1 MRSIRRTTE
10 LFALAAALSTSLS
23 CKSEVKDPI
32 GVRREVPPQ
41 RGGTLR
47 GASFVNVRSL
57 DPAVAFDA
65 ASNMINRLIY
75 DTLMSY
81 DEGGKLVPEL
91 AESVEVSSDGKR
103 YAFTLRPRVQL
114 HDGRE
119 LTAADVKRSLERALH
134 PQTPCPVGSYYE
146 RIAGYRAY
154 HDGKANELAGVE
166 VAGERTLVISLSE
179 PDATFLHVMAL
190 STAAPVCNVAGRA
203 YDRNFSRAPCGSGP
217 FVAVEYEPNQRIRLK
232 RHEGYWRKGQP
243 YLDAIDW
250 QLSVQQF
257 AQRFKFERGELDY
270 MRDFSEA
277 DSSLFRQ
284 SPAWRGLGEWE
295 KPLITSGV
303 FMNTEIAPFD
313 NRHVRRA
320 VSFAIDRKAIA
331 SVYPGHIMPKTRV
344 VPDALLD
351 PGPPSRGQRY
361 DLGRALEEMRLA
373 GYAYDPAT
381 GSGGYPHE
389 IRYLAIGD
397 SFSQGSAELYQQQ
410 LAKIGIRTRLELVS
424 FPTYLARAS
433 RRRTTAMAWVAW
445 SADYADPST
454 FLEPNFS
461 SAAIQE
467 EESMNMAFFSN
478 SRVDALLVQ
487 ARRSTDAAR
496 RSSIYREAE
505 DIVLAEAPWAVS
517 YAFRFFELW
526 QPYFHGYRPHPIVT
540 QNLRGAYFDL
550 EQRRALAAGGLACRG
565 PFAALDRRCRSA
577 KRGGRSA
584 LALGYWGA
592 R

>member
-10 LFALAAALSTSLS
+10 LIALSAALSTSLS
-23 CKSEVKDPI
+23 CRSGVKDPI

-57 DPAVAFDA
+57 DPAAAFDA
-65 ASNMINRLIY
+65 ASNTIHRLIY

-81 DEGGKLVPEL
+81 DEAGKLVPEL
-91 AESVEVSSDGKR
+91 AESVDVSSDGKR
-103 YAFTLRPRVQL
+103 YVFTLRPRVRL
-114 HDGRE
+114 HDGSE
-119 LTAADVKRSLERALH
+119 LTAADVKRSLERTLH
-134 PQTPCPVGSYYE
+134 PSTPCPVAAYYE
-146 RIAGYRAY
+146 RIAGYRDY
-154 HDGKANELAGVE
+154 HDGKSKELAGVE

-190 STAAPVCNVAGRA
+190 SAAAPLCERAGRL
-203 YDRNFSRAPCGSGP
+203 YDRNFSRAPCGTGP

-243 YLDAIDW
+243 YLDGVDW
-250 QLSVQQF
+250 QLSVQHF

-295 KPLITSGV
+295 KPLVVFGV

-320 VSFAIDRKAIA
+320 VSFAIDREALA
-331 SVYPGHIMPKTRV
+331 TMYPGHITPRTRV

-361 DLGRALEEMRLA
+361 DFQRALEEMRLA

-381 GSGGYPHE
+381 GTGGYPQE
-389 IRYLAIGD
+389 VRYLTVTD
-397 SFSQGSAELYQQQ
+397 SFSQGAAELYQQQ
-410 LAKIGIRTRLELVS
+410 LAKIGIRLRLELVS
-424 FPTYLARAS
+424 YPTYLARAA
-433 RRRTTAMAWVAW
+433 RRRTTAMAYSGW

-467 EESMNMAFFSN
+467 EESMNMAFFSDRKLD
-478 SRVDALLVQ
+478 SLLAE

-496 RSSIYREAE
+496 RASLYRAAE
-505 DIVLAEAPWAVS
+505 DIVLAEAPWAVT

-526 QPYFHGYRPHPIVT
+526 QPYFHGYRPHPILV

-550 EQRRALAAGGLACRG
+550 EQRRALAAGGFACQG
-565 PFAALDRRCRSA
+565 PFAALDRRCRPA
-577 KRGGRSA
+577 KHGTRTT